1 MTKEDLKECAALCN
15 EADALAGILAE
26 LERRR
31 GSPGWTE
38 LAELAYG
45 CRVRFYKSFLKRV
58 ERRLEEVSKALNKL
72 PSNERQLLI
81 LRYFCGYSWQKIA
94 QELGYSED
102 NVRGYLHRKALEH
115 LQVNTS

>member
-1 MTKEDLKECAALCN
+1 MTKEDLQGCAALCN

-45 CRVRFYKSFLKRV
+45 CRVRFYRRFLERV
-58 ERRLEEVSKALNKL
+58 EKRLQEVSEVLNKL

-94 QELGYSED
+94 QELKFSYDHVSGK
-102 NVRGYLHRKALEH
+102 LHKKALDLLKE
-115 LQVNTS
+115 NK